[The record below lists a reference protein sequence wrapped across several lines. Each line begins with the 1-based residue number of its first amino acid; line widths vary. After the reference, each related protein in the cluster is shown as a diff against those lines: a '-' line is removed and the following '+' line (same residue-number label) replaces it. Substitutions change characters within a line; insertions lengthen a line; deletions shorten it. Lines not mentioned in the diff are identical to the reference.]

1 MIDGRHCTNKD
12 LNLLIKET
20 EKVKTNLSSFEI
32 EKYLK
37 LIERFDKEIAI
48 NLKMEI
54 ECASSKDKIINII
67 DKNIN
72 ELIQNVVVDINEHN

>member
-32 EKYLK
+32 GKYLK